1 MQTDFEEIMA
11 KKEVSYD
18 EIKHLISQ
26 RLEKYDGKSLI
37 EKYALYMGMVQIL
50 ELEVKQIVYRQI
62 DYKSEG
68 QLKKLEKMTLGGAV
82 KILKEKLHV
91 RPDLIELLENTRDN
105 RNNMA
110 HSFLVDTMISKS
122 LGFSMES
129 IEVRQLDKYIRE
141 LENLILFWEW
151 CIKHEALIPNPL

>member
-1 MQTDFEEIMA
+1 MQIDFEKIMA
-11 KKEVSYD
+11 KKEVSFD
-18 EIKHLISQ
+18 EIRQLCSQ

-50 ELEVKQIVYRQI
+50 ELQMKQIIYSQF

-68 QLKKLEKMTLGGAV
+68 QLEKLEKMTLGGAV
-82 KILKEKLHV
+82 KILDEKMRV
-91 RPDLIELLENTRDN
+91 RLDLIKLLRNTRDN

-141 LENLILFWEW
+141 LENVILFWEW
-151 CIKHEALIPNPL
+151 CVKHEALIP

>member
-11 KKEVSYD
+11 KKEVGYD
-18 EIKHLISQ
+18 EIRQLSSQ
-26 RLEKYDGKSLI
+26 RLKKYDGKSLI

-50 ELEVKQIVYRQI
+50 ELQIKQIIYSQFGY
-62 DYKSEG
+62 DSED
-68 QLKKLEKMTLGGAV
+68 QLKNLEKMTFGQAV
-82 KILKEKLHV
+82 GMVDKKV
-91 RPDLIELLENTRDN
+91 RPDLIDLLTNTKDN

-122 LGFSMES
+122 LGFSLES

-141 LENLILFWEW
+141 LENVILFWEW
-151 CIKHEALIPNPL
+151 CVRHEALTP

>member
-1 MQTDFEEIMA
+1 MQTDFEKIMA
-11 KKEVSYD
+11 KEEVGFD
-18 EIKHLISQ
+18 EIMQLCSQ

-50 ELEVKQIVYRQI
+50 ELQMKQIIYSQF
-62 DYKSEG
+62 DYKSED
-68 QLKKLEKMTLGGAV
+68 QLEKLERMTLGGAV
-82 KILKEKLHV
+82 KILKKKLRV

-151 CIKHEALIPNPL
+151 CIKHEALNPNPL

>member
-1 MQTDFEEIMA
+1 MQADFEEIMV

-18 EIKHLISQ
+18 EIRQLSSQ

-50 ELEVKQIVYRQI
+50 ELEMKQIIYSQL

-68 QLKKLEKMTLGGAV
+68 QLEKLEKMTLGGAV
-82 KILKEKLHV
+82 KILDEKLRV
-91 RPDLIELLENTRDN
+91 RPDLIKLLENTKDN
-105 RNNMA
+105 RNDMA

-122 LGFSMES
+122 LGFSVES
-129 IEVRQLDKYIRE
+129 IEVRQLEKYIRE
-141 LENLILFWEW
+141 LENVILFWEW
-151 CIKHEALIPNPL
+151 CVKHDALLP

>member
-18 EIKHLISQ
+18 EIRQLSSQ

-50 ELEVKQIVYRQI
+50 ELQMKQIIYGQF
-62 DYKSEG
+62 DYKSEA

-82 KILKEKLHV
+82 TILDKKV
-91 RPDLIELLENTRDN
+91 RVRLDLIELLKNTRDN

-141 LENLILFWEW
+141 LENVILFWEW
-151 CIKHEALIPNPL
+151 CVKHEALIP

>member
-11 KKEVSYD
+11 KKEVGYD
-18 EIKHLISQ
+18 EIRQLSSQ

-50 ELEVKQIVYRQI
+50 ELQIKQIIYSQFG
-62 DYKSEG
+62 YNSED
-68 QLKKLEKMTLGGAV
+68 QLKNLEKMTFGQAV
-82 KILKEKLHV
+82 GMVDKKV
-91 RPDLIELLENTRDN
+91 RPDLIKLLENTRDN

-141 LENLILFWEW
+141 LENVILFWEW
-151 CIKHEALIPNPL
+151 CVKHEALIP

>member
-11 KKEVSYD
+11 KKEVGYD
-18 EIKHLISQ
+18 EIRQLSSQ

-50 ELEVKQIVYRQI
+50 ELQMKQIIYSQF
-62 DYKSEG
+62 DYKSED
-68 QLKKLEKMTLGGAV
+68 QLEKLERMTLGGAV
-82 KILKEKLHV
+82 KILKKKLRV
-91 RPDLIELLENTRDN
+91 RPDLIKLLENTRDN

-141 LENLILFWEW
+141 LENVILFWEW
-151 CIKHEALIPNPL
+151 CVKHEALTP

>member
-11 KKEVSYD
+11 KKEVGYD
-18 EIKHLISQ
+18 EIRQLSSQ

-50 ELEVKQIVYRQI
+50 ELQMKQIIYSQF
-62 DYKSEG
+62 DYKSED
-68 QLKKLEKMTLGGAV
+68 QLEKLERMTLGGAV
-82 KILKEKLHV
+82 KILKKKLRV

-141 LENLILFWEW
+141 LENVILFWEW
-151 CIKHEALIPNPL
+151 CVKHEALIP